1 MSRIELIQGS
11 KEWLE
16 YRSSHITATD
26 IGSIMALNPFKSAIA
41 LFEEKIGL
49 RDVVIT
55 DKMKAGSE
63 MESVAL
69 QQFIEETKLN
79 VKPAVLVSDS
89 HPFLMASVDGIS
101 DDGKHLVEIK
111 CGKRAYKEAIL
122 GIIASY
128 YNSQMQAQL
137 FVCELDEM
145 SFYCFNG
152 THGILQIVHRDQ
164 EFIDKMLIAA
174 EKFYDNLINLREPVI
189 ECEIFN
195 Y

>member
-49 RDVVIT
+49 REVVIT
-55 DKMKAGSE
+55 DKMKAGSA
-63 MESVAL
+63 MESMAL
-69 QQFIEETKLN
+69 QQFIEETKFN

-111 CGKRAYKEAIL
+111 CGTRAYKEASI
-122 GIIASY
+122 GVIASY
-128 YNSQMQAQL
+128 YNAQMQAQL
-137 FVCELDEM
+137 FVCELDQM
-145 SFYCFNG
+145 SFYCYNG
-152 THGILQIVHRDQ
+152 THGILQVVERDQ
-164 EFIDKMLIAA
+164 DFIDKMLIAA
-174 EKFYDNLINLREPVI
+174 EKFHNDLVNLREPTI
-189 ECEIFN
+189 ECDIFN